1 MSSINQLNQ
10 CNLLDLQDSRFQNI
24 FTGIS
29 ADNNDGV
36 NCDQAEQV
44 GFEIQCSLDNT
55 VVSQAIIK
63 PSKQV
68 KTLES
73 LLSAIKVNSDTIHA
87 DPNVLFQSL
96 IMLIDRTEDL
106 TDCFD
111 YQLTPE
117 PTSLFK
123 DGLMRKPSKSQL
135 GRELVKNSEILR
147 ENSEN
152 TTYVLDGG
160 ALLYRVFWNLPV
172 TY

>member
-1 MSSINQLNQ
+1 
-10 CNLLDLQDSRFQNI
+10 
-24 FTGIS
+24 
-29 ADNNDGV
+29 
-36 NCDQAEQV
+36 
-44 GFEIQCSLDNT
+44 
-55 VVSQAIIK
+55 
-63 PSKQV
+63 
-68 KTLES
+68 
-73 LLSAIKVNSDTIHA
+73 
-87 DPNVLFQSL
+87 
-96 IMLIDRTEDL
+96 MLIDRTEDL

-123 DGLMRKPSKSQL
+123 DGLMREPRKSQL